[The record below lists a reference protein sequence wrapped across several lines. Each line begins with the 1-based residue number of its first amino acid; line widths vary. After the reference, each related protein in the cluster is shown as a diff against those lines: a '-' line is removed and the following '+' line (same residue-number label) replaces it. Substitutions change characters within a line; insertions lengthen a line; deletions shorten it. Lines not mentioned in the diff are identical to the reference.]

1 MQRGKCNNDSELCA
15 WNDERWAQ
23 VVPTVHIEMQP
34 KRLNKEGRSF
44 AKGNCRYIYSH
55 HFTCFCHS
63 TELALF
69 ILDGPSAPL
78 ESNKLEERRPNRN
91 RCVKFVTER

>member
-34 KRLNKEGRSF
+34 C
-44 AKGNCRYIYSH
+44 AARYHVCNLINFH
-55 HFTCFCHS
+55 
-63 TELALF
+63 
-69 ILDGPSAPL
+69 
-78 ESNKLEERRPNRN
+78 
-91 RCVKFVTER
+91 

>member
-34 KRLNKEGRSF
+34 GAGQISCLQSHQLPLKFIISYISSTCGRMV
-44 AKGNCRYIYSH
+44 G
-55 HFTCFCHS
+55 
-63 TELALF
+63 
-69 ILDGPSAPL
+69 G
-78 ESNKLEERRPNRN
+78 
-91 RCVKFVTER
+91 